1 MLLDF
6 IRQINDDDGYVPCE
20 NKQVNECFSVFL
32 KKNTFDLLVQRPM
45 EEQRERYGP
54 HLYNL
59 TKMVTAI
66 RVSLTLLWERYD
78 TFKL

>member
-1 MLLDF
+1 MAS
-6 IRQINDDDGYVPCE
+6 YE
-20 NKQVNECFSVFL
+20 NKQVNEVLFSFHKEL
-32 KKNTFDLLVQRPM
+32 LTDTTDLLVQRPM

-54 HLYNL
+54 HLYSL
-59 TKMVTAI
+59 TKMGTAI